1 MNDPLVFEVGSV
13 QAMDGST
20 VRVGVRHGAVWIRSN
35 GSPLSRTQAEA
46 FTLLFTRAAWLAGQ
60 QDTP

>member
-1 MNDPLVFEVGSV
+1 MADPHVFEVGSV

-35 GSPLSRTQAEA
+35 GSPLSAQQAET
-46 FTLLFTRAAWLAGQ
+46 FGQLFVRAAWLAGR
-60 QDTP
+60 QDT